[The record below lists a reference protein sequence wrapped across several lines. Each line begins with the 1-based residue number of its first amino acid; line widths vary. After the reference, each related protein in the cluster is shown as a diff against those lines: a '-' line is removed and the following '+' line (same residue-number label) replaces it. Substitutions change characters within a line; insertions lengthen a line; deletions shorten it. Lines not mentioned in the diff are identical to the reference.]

1 MKKYYIILIAVLFFT
16 SCEDTIDVN
25 LEESNPQLIVDAW
38 LDNNNQRQ
46 DLRISRSLPYFTN
59 EFTPGVENALVIVKN
74 NNGTEYQFAHETD
87 GLYAVNLPE
96 NEFIGS
102 VGDSFELSIAI
113 DNKNYLAKTMMH
125 RVTPIDSLVQEFRDD
140 EVFTEDGIYC
150 QVFARDF
157 DGLGDSYWI
166 KSFINDQYLNRPFEI
181 NIAYDAGFDSGG
193 ELDGFVF
200 IYPIRDL
207 INETGD
213 DGIPIQWE
221 VGDKIK
227 VEIHSISND
236 AFNFLEIMRDQLLN
250 RYNTIFAEPLA
261 NTVGNIKAVDSDETV
276 LGVFNVSAVS
286 SVEQI
291 IQ

>member
-1 MKKYYIILIAVLFFT
+1 MKNYYLILIAIFLFA

-25 LEESNPQLIVDAW
+25 LEESDPQIIVDAW

-46 DLRISRSLPYFTN
+46 EIRISKSLPYFTN
-59 EFTPGVENALVIVKN
+59 EITPGVENAIVIVKN
-74 NNGTEYQFAHETD
+74 NNGNEYQFAHEAN
-87 GLYAVNLPE
+87 GLYVYDFNE
-96 NEFIGS
+96 NESIGAI
-102 VGDSFELSIAI
+102 GDSFELNIAI
-113 DNKNYLAKTMMH
+113 DSKNYFANAMMN
-125 RVTPIDSLVQEFRDD
+125 RVTPIDSLVQEYRDD

-166 KSFINDQYLNRPFEI
+166 QSYKNGQYLNRPFEI

-221 VGDKIK
+221 VGDIIT

-236 AFNFLEIMRDQLLN
+236 AFKFLEIMRDQLLN
-250 RYNTIFAEPLA
+250 SYNTIFAEPLA
-261 NTVGNIKAVDSDETV
+261 NTVGNIYPSNSEDTV

-286 SVEQI
+286 SVEQVI
-291 IQ
+291 E